1 MPGTNIYLGNVGN
14 ASRSLLFTP
23 SLKAGWDPGFHSFD
37 VYKWQMDK
45 ARFFNTTR
53 AYSEL
58 AYLLGSR
65 SEQIIELLNTQN
77 IKPNWNA
84 AFQYRMINSP
94 GFFQSQKTSD
104 NNYLF
109 TSWYQSVNK
118 RYNNYFVLLG
128 NKLMSSENGGMK
140 SDENY
145 LNDPLYTTR
154 YNIPTNI
161 GQSDFSRDFFSTS
174 IFTGNT
180 YKEFTVLMRQQFDL
194 GKKDSLVLD
203 TTVVPLFYP
212 RLRFEHS
219 FSYSSYKYQYADEPH
234 ANVSGGYYYPDSTWY
249 RNTYGISFS
258 PGDTV
263 KYRDQWKEMLND
275 FSVYQFPDKNNLQQ
289 FIKLGASLQNLK
301 GTFLNGSKA
310 YYNIIGHGEYRN
322 RTRNQKWDM
331 EALGK
336 LYFAGTNAGDYEAL
350 VSLQRYAGKKLGYVQ
365 LGFENVNS
373 KPSFL
378 FNSNSS
384 FYLDTANTAN
394 FKKQNVTHL
403 FASFNN
409 PAAKLRLSGHYYLM
423 TNYTYFTDY
432 YKLQQDGTVYN
443 LLRISLEKTLKLG
456 KHWNWYAEVYLQQK
470 TGTAPVN
477 IPLIYTRNRVAY
489 EGLFF
494 KNLNLSTG
502 VELRYFTP
510 YKADGYSPLL
520 GQFYY
525 QDSVTIKEHLPDV
538 SLFLHFRIRSFK
550 LYFRVENLNTASGL
564 GFTNNNLVA
573 PGYAMPGLQ
582 MRMGIYWN
590 FVN

>member
-1 MPGTNIYLGNVGN
+1 
-14 ASRSLLFTP
+14 
-23 SLKAGWDPGFHSFD
+23 
-37 VYKWQMDK
+37 MDK

-53 AYSEL
+53 PYSEL

-65 SEQIIELLNTQN
+65 SEQIIELLHTQN

-84 AFQYRMINSP
+84 EFQYRMINSP
-94 GFFQSQKTSD
+94 GFFQSQKTGD

-128 NKLMSSENGGMK
+128 NKLMSSENGGMV

-145 LNDPLYTTR
+145 LADPLYNTR

-174 IFTGNT
+174 IATGNL
-180 YKEFTVLMRQQFDL
+180 YKEFTVLMRQQYDL

-203 TTVVPLFYP
+203 STVIPLFYP

-219 FSYSSYKYQYADEPH
+219 FSYSSYKYQYMDDPH
-234 ANVSGGYYYPDSTWY
+234 TNVSGGYYYPDSTWY

-263 KYRDQWKEMLND
+263 KYEDQWKEMLND

-289 FIKLGASLQNLK
+289 FIKLGATLQNIK
-301 GTFLNGSKA
+301 GRFMNGSKA

-322 RTRNQKWDM
+322 RTRNQKWDI
-331 EALGK
+331 EAMGK
-336 LYFAGTNAGDYEAL
+336 LYFAGTNAGDYEAQ

-378 FNSNSS
+378 FNNSSS
-384 FYLDTANTAN
+384 FYLDTINHSS

-409 PAAKLRLSGHYYLM
+409 PAAKLKLSGHYYLM
-423 TNYTYFTDY
+423 SNYTYFTDY

-443 LLRISLEKTLKLG
+443 LLRISLEKTFKLG

-470 TGTAPVN
+470 AGTAPVN
-477 IPLIYTRNRVAY
+477 VPLIYTRNRIAY
-489 EGLFF
+489 EGVFF

-502 VELRYFTP
+502 VEMRYFTP
-510 YKADGYSPLL
+510 CKADGYSPLL
-520 GQFYY
+520 GQFFF
-525 QDSVTIKEHLPDV
+525 QDSVTIKEHLPDIA
-538 SLFLHFRIRSFK
+538 LFLHFRIRSFK
-550 LYFRVENLNTASGL
+550 LFFRVENLNTASGF

-582 MRMGIYWN
+582 LRMGVYWS